1 MGLDPG
7 LAITGYGLVRES
19 PTDPLS
25 SDASRPDASWRS
37 GAGGDLSLVEYGTVN
52 TPAGQ
57 ALPDRLLTISDKL
70 GALIARHQPDIVA
83 VEELFFGRN
92 VTTAFMVG
100 QARGVAI
107 LAVAR
112 AGIPVREYKPVVVKQ
127 AIAGYGRAPKSQM
140 QEMVRM
146 LLGLDHVPRPDDAAD
161 AVAVAICHV
170 YRARLEKLIG
180 HLDGA
185 GEGS

>member
-1 MGLDPG
+1 MLVMGLDPG
-7 LAITGYGLVRES
+7 LAITGYGLVIES
-19 PTDPLS
+19 STDAS
-25 SDASRPDASWRS
+25 ASDASGRPGTS
-37 GAGGDLSLVEYGTVN
+37 GDLVLVEYGTVT
-52 TPAGQ
+52 TPAGL
-57 ALPDRLLTISDKL
+57 ALPDRLLAISDQL
-70 GALIARHQPDIVA
+70 GALIDKHRPDIVA

-107 LAVAR
+107 LSVAR

-127 AIAGYGRAPKSQM
+127 AIAGYGKAPKSQM
-140 QEMVRM
+140 QEMVRL

-161 AVAVAICHV
+161 AVAVAICHM
-170 YRARLEKLIG
+170 YRARLEKLMHDI
-180 HLDGA
+180 DGV